1 MTTNKIGHIVI
12 GSLTT
17 GIVLALTLVVG
28 PLAGAPEHMI
38 TGTALLSFA
47 SSWAL
52 LAPLSIL
59 WTRQPQ
65 RWAFALAGFMGL
77 AGAGLLVFA
86 PSGSTM
92 DALGW
97 IWPPL
102 LLALLARTI
111 LRVQRDL
118 RSRIRSWGVYP

>member
-17 GIVLALTLVVG
+17 GIVFALTLVVG

-38 TGTALLSFA
+38 TGTALLAFA

-52 LAPLSIL
+52 LATLSIL
-59 WTRQPQ
+59 WTTQPQ
-65 RWAFALAGFMGL
+65 RWAFTLAGFLGL

-86 PSGSTM
+86 PNGSTM
-92 DALGW
+92 NSLGF

-102 LLALLARTI
+102 LL
-111 LRVQRDL
+111 
-118 RSRIRSWGVYP
+118 

>member
-52 LAPLSIL
+52 LATLSIL

-86 PSGSTM
+86 PSGSTLET
-92 DALGW
+92 LGW

-102 LLALLARTI
+102 LLAFLAGTI
-111 LRVQRDL
+111 LRVQGDR
-118 RSRIRSWGVYP
+118 RSRTRSWGVYP